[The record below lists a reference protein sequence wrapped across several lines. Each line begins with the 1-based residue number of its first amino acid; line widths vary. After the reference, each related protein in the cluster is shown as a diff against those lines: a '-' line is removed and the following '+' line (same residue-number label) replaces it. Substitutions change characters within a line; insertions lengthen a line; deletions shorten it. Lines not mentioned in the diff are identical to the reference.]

1 MQQFPLSSFPSL
13 NNFSI
18 FLIQSGVRVTAVAV
32 GRKDYLDGYSL
43 LLIAKDQSNL
53 VIIPSLEDLGKVE
66 RYVDRVAYMVCPKW
80 WNFREETQFD
90 DRKSWR
96 LYHFSRKQLLN
107 LQIRTLLEFALVH
120 IKQYLQREAGQRENS
135 RSVYWI

>member
-66 RYVDRVAYMVCPKW
+66 RYVDRVAYMVCPK
-80 WNFREETQFD
+80 
-90 DRKSWR
+90 
-96 LYHFSRKQLLN
+96 
-107 LQIRTLLEFALVH
+107 
-120 IKQYLQREAGQRENS
+120 
-135 RSVYWI
+135 